1 MGVFLLI
8 PGFTF
13 DTMYYFYDGTKDM
26 GFHGY
31 RTEKAAIREA
41 IIYAKRFPRRYIGVY
56 EEHNY
61 GGDFL
66 GRVYIGTLKGK
77 KTVKYETHSGTYRL
91 NKDGS
96 FGEYL
101 SSNRYVC
108 AKR

>member
-1 MGVFLLI
+1 
-8 PGFTF
+8 
-13 DTMYYFYDGTKDM
+13 MYYFYDGTKEM

-41 IIYAKRFPRRYIGVY
+41 IIYAKRFPRRYIGIY
-56 EEHNY
+56 KEHNY

-66 GRVYIGTLKGK
+66 GRMYIGMLKGE

-96 FGEYL
+96 LGKYL

-108 AKR
+108 AER

>member
-1 MGVFLLI
+1 
-8 PGFTF
+8 
-13 DTMYYFYDGTKDM
+13 MYYFYDGTKDM

-56 EEHNY
+56 EEQNY

-101 SSNRYVC
+101 SNNRYVC
-108 AKR
+108 AKS